1 MPAASAITG
10 ASTAA
15 SAGRFSTTPQ
25 SKTIPD
31 SRPPIAACAI
41 PWEVLLTLHFMG
53 GPVTL
58 EKAVILES
66 LDTTISVAA
75 FFVPGSWGAQE
86 GGYILIGQML
96 GLPAHL
102 SLSLSFVK
110 RIPDFLLAFSF
121 GRYLKRAMYPPGRA
135 SAMKTGE
142 RLTPY
147 AELSWATV
155 QKTPR
160 KSGIRAID
168 SDQSRGNAERY
179 FSPSSQCGLRRWN
192 GNGSQNVPTT
202 SPAPTLR
209 ITKVA

>member
-1 MPAASAITG
+1 M
-10 ASTAA
+10 
-15 SAGRFSTTPQ
+15 
-25 SKTIPD
+25 
-31 SRPPIAACAI
+31 
-41 PWEVLLTLHFMG
+41 
-53 GPVTL
+53 TL

-135 SAMKTGE
+135 SAMKNRRTLDAVRRALVGDG
-142 RLTPY
+142 
-147 AELSWATV
+147 AENAS
-155 QKTPR
+155 Q
-160 KSGIRAID
+160 IRNT
-168 SDQSRGNAERY
+168 RN
-179 FSPSSQCGLRRWN
+179 
-192 GNGSQNVPTT
+192 
-202 SPAPTLR
+202 
-209 ITKVA
+209 

>member
-15 SAGRFSTTPQ
+15 SAGRFSTTPR

-110 RIPDFLLAFSF
+110 RIPDFLL
-121 GRYLKRAMYPPGRA
+121 GLPGLLVWQVLEARHV
-135 SAMKTGE
+135 S
-142 RLTPY
+142 
-147 AELSWATV
+147 
-155 QKTPR
+155 
-160 KSGIRAID
+160 
-168 SDQSRGNAERY
+168 SRPCLRNEKQENA
-179 FSPSSQCGLRRWN
+179 
-192 GNGSQNVPTT
+192 
-202 SPAPTLR
+202 
-209 ITKVA
+209 